1 MSNYSDRLVKRL
13 GAALTVYAIV
23 WFIATFGTF
32 AALEWTGH
40 RAMEGEVMPWLAL
53 AVLPAPGLAR
63 AGGATGA
70 RAGLPDGSRHG
81 DAGDRSEP

>member
-53 AVLPAPGLAR
+53 AVLPAPGLGCLMVLVMAMQV
-63 AGGATGA
+63 TG
-70 RAGLPDGSRHG
+70 PSHD
-81 DAGDRSEP
+81 